1 MYHQGADEQLIM
13 SVTGHR
19 SKDGLRIYKE
29 ISCEQQEKVS
39 EMIQPAKRRKVEKNA
54 SACDE
59 SACGAN
65 SGNKFNFV
73 NCAVTFHKE

>member
-1 MYHQGADEQLIM
+1 M
-13 SVTGHR
+13 SITGHR
-19 SKDGLRIYKE
+19 SKDGVRVYKE

-39 EMIQPAKRRKVEKNA
+39 EMIQPGKRRRVEIA
-54 SACDE
+54 SACDDG
-59 SACGAN
+59 STCGAN